1 VKIKTHTPRYRMTSI
16 SWDDMGIYAKMRNWM
31 VSEDPIWAHPLTQE
45 EIIKTMLMKIHTL
58 LSDIFLDT
66 REQKDISFLPQD
78 LTLHYKKEL
87 WDIALDAVYI
97 ATKYSEIEEKITR
110 YKYFSERE
118 NVDLFVD
125 LFGKIVDQYGI
136 NTEEKIVLVPVPMHW
151 SRYVSRWFNHTILLV
166 TRLSKNIKIPH
177 QKLLW
182 TKWTRH
188 QSKLTREKR
197 LENKAN
203 TIRMNYHTHIPHTVV
218 LIDDVISTGS
228 TANECA
234 KVLKNAG
241 VQRVIGI
248 FIASNI

>member
-1 VKIKTHTPRYRMTSI
+1 
-16 SWDDMGIYAKMRNWM
+16 
-31 VSEDPIWAHPLTQE
+31 
-45 EIIKTMLMKIHTL
+45 MKIFTI
-58 LSDIFLDT
+58 LSDIFLDE
-66 REQKDISFLPQD
+66 REHKNIRFSPRD
-78 LTLHYKKEL
+78 LTWHYKKEL
-87 WDIALDAVYI
+87 WDIDLNAVYI
-97 ATKYSEIEEKITR
+97 ATTYTEIEGKITR
-110 YKYFSERE
+110 YKYSSERE

-125 LFGKIVDQYGI
+125 LFQNIVDKYDI
-136 NTEEKIVLVPVPMHW
+136 NMEEETLLVPVPMHW
-151 SRYVSRWFNHTILLV
+151 SRYIFRWFNHTSFLV
-166 TRLSKNIKIPH
+166 SKLSKKIWIPY
-177 QKLLW
+177 QKLLS

-234 KVLKNAG
+234 KVLKNAW